1 MTEIEVLL
9 ATHHLDAAV
18 GGLTRLC
25 AVSIMCQPLPER
37 LVIGWKLPDPC
48 KSSERKIIDVSLR
61 DFAISSLDCARD
73 PELVEGATNC
83 HE

>member
-1 MTEIEVLL
+1 MAEIEVLL
-9 ATHHLDAAV
+9 ATHHLDAEV

-48 KSSERKIIDVSLR
+48 KSSERKIIAVSM
-61 DFAISSLDCARD
+61 ARKGRGFSGRSVD
-73 PELVEGATNC
+73 ADASP
-83 HE
+83 HYS